1 MPHVAPKQIRTE
13 KASQERIQVFRAVS
27 KHKIVD
33 LRYSKLFLYPF
44 QCTKMYVYF
53 LLVFKDKLHFPQNLK
68 IFNEL

>member
-33 LRYSKLFLYPF
+33 LR
-44 QCTKMYVYF
+44 
-53 LLVFKDKLHFPQNLK
+53 
-68 IFNEL
+68 